1 MNRTIYTLTY
11 TILRQFGFAAMHGEY
26 LFLVSRIGC
35 GIAGFKASEMAP
47 LFAKAI
53 DLPNVVSPKDFA
65 EAIVAAP

>member
-1 MNRTIYTLTY
+1 
-11 TILRQFGFAAMHGEY
+11 MHGEY